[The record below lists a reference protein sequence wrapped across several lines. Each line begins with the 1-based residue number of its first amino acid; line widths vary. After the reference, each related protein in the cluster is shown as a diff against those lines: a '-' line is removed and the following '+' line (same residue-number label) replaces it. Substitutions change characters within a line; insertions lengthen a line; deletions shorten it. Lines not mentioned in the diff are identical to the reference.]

1 MFNNRILPVLFFI
14 AIILLI
20 SGCNSKDITKKNER
34 PTIGLLYHDQIDER
48 WQRDRDLFE
57 KHADELGAD
66 VLTLSAGGDENKQIS
81 QAEEL
86 LKQDID
92 VLVIVAQNAENLQSV
107 IDKAHKQGV
116 KVISY
121 ARLIK
126 NADVDF
132 YVSIDNVKAGE
143 MQAQEILSRAPKG
156 NYVYIGGG
164 DTDNNAVLLRDGS
177 MHVLKQEKQI
187 HIVADEY
194 SKDWNPKEA
203 LKHMNKALADT
214 NGIIQGIVAAND
226 GTAGAAIEA
235 LKKYGL
241 AGKVPI
247 SGQDAELEALQRIV
261 EGTQAMTIYLPI
273 ENMVNTTVEAAIQY
287 ANHKKP
293 VANQTVSNGQ
303 KDVPSNLLTPVT
315 VTKENIVS
323 TIVEPGYALME
334 DIYKNIPKDQ
344 WPHTK

>member
-1 MFNNRILPVLFFI
+1 MFRKRLFPILFFI
-14 AIILLI
+14 AIIIII
-20 SGCNSKDITKKNER
+20 SGCNSEDVGKKVKR

-57 KHADELGAD
+57 DRAAKLGAD
-66 VLTLSAGGDENKQIS
+66 VITLSAHGNEGKQIKL
-81 QAEEL
+81 AEEL
-86 LKQDID
+86 LEQHID
-92 VLVIVAQNAENLQSV
+92 VLVIVAQNADNLQAI
-107 IDKAHKQGV
+107 IDKAHKQGI

-143 MQAQEILSRAPKG
+143 MQSKEILNRAPKG

-177 MHVLKQEKQI
+177 MNVLKDDSQI
-187 HIVADEY
+187 HIIADEY
-194 SKDWNPKEA
+194 SKDWDPQEA
-203 LKHMNKALADT
+203 LKHMKKALADT
-214 NGIIQGIVAAND
+214 KGNIQGVVAAND

-235 LKKYGL
+235 LKEYNL
-241 AGKVPI
+241 AGKVPV

-261 EGTQAMTIYLPI
+261 EGTQSMTIYLPI
-273 ENMVNTTVEAAIQY
+273 ENMVNATVEAAVKF
-287 ANHKKP
+287 ANHKQP
-293 VANQTVSNGQ
+293 GSNQTVPNG
-303 KDVPSNLLTPVT
+303 KKEVPSNLLAPVT

-323 TIVEPGYALME
+323 TIIKPGYALIE

-344 WPHTK
+344 WPRIK